1 LVAAAVVIAPTDVRP
16 LTDARSMV
24 LRSSLPVFWAARPDR
39 ARCSSLHEFVEPI
52 FIGAPSCCP
61 VNAPI
66 TIPIGLWWIGV
77 LKRVRQGPIK
87 VDKTFA

>member
-1 LVAAAVVIAPTDVRP
+1 VIA
-16 LTDARSMV
+16 LTDAPSMV
-24 LRSSLPVFWAARPDR
+24 LRSPHPIFWAARPDR
-39 ARCSSLHEFVEPI
+39 ARSLSLREVAEPI
-52 FIGAPSCCP
+52 FIGTPSCCP